1 MAITVLGKETLVAVK
16 PETSTAEGT
25 PVACGAGNQID
36 IISAEIDA
44 TMENKVD
51 EDTLSPSLKS
61 TWQEPKQ
68 ASAKLNLSPKYQTLE
83 PIFAVAL
90 GSEIASAQQT
100 NPRAYSQEFREATI
114 SRALTLAVAK
124 GEDKA
129 VASILE
135 VIELTGCKVSELTI
149 DQSDMGRA
157 KIEASIVAK
166 DADYDSTT
174 NTGATMDDITFGDA
188 SYPVNLMTFDHLKR
202 GGVRLAAQ
210 GSDVFGDSQKVAVS
224 AVKVGIKTGLL
235 DSIDDNYSTSGR
247 EVPVQ
252 AGKFMASLG
261 LTLFRDSTAAKAI
274 YDLIRNNQ
282 LLKAILYWKSDR
294 GIPGCIISA
303 SSPSVDISGGTDTKL
318 NFTITHI
325 LTGTAEDVEITLT
338 LTGLNSGA
346 NIAAAI
352 QAALRAK
359 TATSALIQEFLDTAV
374 CNYDSQVAGKY
385 YISANTSVLYDIDSK
400 AASEKDLADELK
412 LSTGASGTAPDHVC
426 YGVKIFMPEVVF
438 SPPSEKFEMGA
449 KPVELE
455 GFAMAGYTTTPYGFN
470 TAEDSLLASNMSGEQ
485 IRIVV
490 VNRLTTS
497 PMA

>member
-36 IISAEIDA
+36 IIGGEIDRIY
-44 TMENKVD
+44 ENKVD
-51 EDTLSPSLKS
+51 EDTLSPSLKH
-61 TWQEPKQ
+61 TWQEPVQ
-68 ASAKLNLSPKYQTLE
+68 SSAKFNLSPKYQTLE
-83 PIFAVAL
+83 PILAVTL
-90 GSEIASAQQT
+90 GSEIAPAQQT
-100 NPRAYSQEFREATI
+100 NPRAYAHEFREATI
-114 SRALTLAVAK
+114 SRALTIPAAK

-129 VASILE
+129 AASILE
-135 VIELTGCKVSELTI
+135 VVELTGCKVSELTI
-149 DQSDMGRA
+149 DQSDVGRA
-157 KIEASIVAK
+157 KIEASFVSK
-166 DADYDSTT
+166 DTDYDSTT
-174 NTGATMDDITFGDA
+174 NTPATMDDITHGDS
-188 SYPVNLMTFDHLKR
+188 SYPVNLMTFDHLRR
-202 GGVRLAAQ
+202 GGIRLAAQ

-282 LLKAILYWKSDR
+282 LLKAILWWKSDR
-294 GIPGCIISA
+294 GVPGCIISA
-303 SSPSVDISGGTDTKL
+303 SSPSVDISGGSDTKL

-325 LTGTAEDVEITLT
+325 LTGTAEDVEITLA
-338 LTGLNSGA
+338 LAGLNSGA
-346 NIAAAI
+346 LIAAAI

-359 TATSALIQEFLDTAV
+359 TATSALIQEFLDTAYCDHNSTV
-374 CNYDSQVAGKY
+374 SGKY
-385 YISANTSVLYDIDSK
+385 YITANTSVLYDIDSK
-400 AASEKDLADELK
+400 AASSLDLADELK
-412 LSTGASGTAPDHVC
+412 LSTGAGGTAPDHVC
-426 YGVKIFMPEVVF
+426 YGYKVFMPEVVF

-485 IRIVV
+485 IRIVAI
-490 VNRLTTS
+490 NRLAVS